1 MANKNFYVHNGLT
14 VGGLTI
20 DATTGNLNTPG
31 SIITTSTTA
40 ATTVTSGALQVRGGA
55 GISGNLYVGGDIFD
69 GGNIVLH
76 AGNVGS
82 YAVTSVTAGTD
93 TVVSGTTGAISIW
106 NNSTLQTVTSRGA
119 TTNQAISITNA
130 TEATSTQTGALR
142 VTGGI
147 GANTAHFGSLVV
159 NNAATF
165 AGPVT
170 FSGTAT
176 YVYSTNTFYTDN
188 IINLHTPPSGPD
200 GKWTLNDGKDI
211 GLRFHY
217 YITTDTNAA
226 LVLANDTGYLEWY
239 SSGAEGTSTF
249 NGASYGVFKTGG
261 TILTSSTNATSTLTG
276 ALQVA
281 GGAGIGRDLWVG
293 GNIYASSII
302 GSVSGTSSLTNAIVG
317 GTTGQIVYQ
326 SAPNTTAF
334 AGPGTAGQLL
344 VSAGTTS
351 TGPVFTNTGSIYV
364 GFADNVRTI
373 QSTTNNFFPV
383 TFASTWTGGVFPA
396 LTSDLIKVN
405 PSSGVIVATQFN
417 GSGAGLTA
425 NSVPNSALQGSG
437 QITVSA
443 GSNGIGIGGSPVALG
458 GTVTISN
465 LGVHQFLG
473 GTTGLTSTN
482 TTGTVT
488 LTGTLGVANGGTNQT
503 GIGGAGSVVY
513 SDGTRYQFS
522 TGTTGQILVSA
533 GSGAPTFTSTGSI
546 YVGAALLTDNV
557 KGGTAGQL
565 HIQTAPNVTGFVSTG
580 SQGQILVS
588 QPGAPVFTSTGS
600 IYVGFA
606 LNANTA
612 TSAGQATNA
621 TNANNL
627 IGGATGSIPYQ
638 LATGSTAFIPI
649 GGVNTVLQSNG
660 TTATWVAL
668 GGISSGLATTA
679 TNLAGGTLGAIPFQ
693 TAAGLTSF
701 IGTGTTGSLLQMG
714 ANTATFV
721 TTGSIHV
728 GNAAVA
734 QLANTVNTVLRT
746 TNAAHFLA
754 FVDSNNAA
762 SAAELLY
769 TTSTLSVNPS
779 NGRVGIGNSAPNSV
793 LDVTGDVRISGITT
807 ISNDLVV
814 TGDIFLTTSTSAIIQ
829 QENGVTVQN
838 SAVTVDTWS
847 SSTFRSAKYVVSV
860 SRSDAWQTTEILVIH
875 GAGTAFMHDTS
886 VFTGNAPIMEFDT
899 VISGGN
905 VLLQATGTTAVNHN
919 VRVHRVY
926 LTA

>member
-20 DATTGNLNTPG
+20 DAATGNLTTPG
-31 SIITTSTTA
+31 GIITTATTA

-55 GISGNLYVGGDIFD
+55 GISGDLYVGGTIFD
-69 GGNIVLH
+69 SGFVVANAGNI
-76 AGNVGS
+76 GT
-82 YAVTSVTAGTD
+82 YAVTGVTAGTD

-130 TEATSTQTGALR
+130 TESTTTGTGALI
-142 VTGGI
+142 VKGGV
-147 GANTAHFGSLVV
+147 GANTAVFGSLNVL
-159 NNAATF
+159 NAATF

-188 IINLHTPPSGPD
+188 IINLHTPPAGPD
-200 GKWTLNDGKDI
+200 GQWTVNDGKDI

-226 LVLANDTGYLEWY
+226 LVLNNGTGYLDWY

-249 NGASYGVFKTGG
+249 TGSNFGVFRTGA

-281 GGAGIGRDLWVG
+281 GGVGIRRDLWVG
-293 GNIYASSII
+293 GNIYANTII
-302 GSVSGTSSLTNAIVG
+302 GSIAGIATSTNNIIG
-317 GTTGQIVYQ
+317 GNTGQIVYQ

-334 AGPGTAGQLL
+334 AGPGTTGTIL

-351 TGPVFTNTGSIYV
+351 TGPVFTSTGSIYV

-383 TFASTWTGGVFPA
+383 SFANTWTGGVLPV

-425 NSVPNSALQGSG
+425 NSVPNSALQGNG
-437 QITVSA
+437 TITVSA
-443 GSNGIGIGGSPVALG
+443 GSNGIGVSGSPVALG
-458 GTVTISN
+458 GTVTVTN
-465 LGVHQFLG
+465 LGVHSFLG

-513 SDGTRYQFS
+513 SDGTRYMFS
-522 TGTTGQILVSA
+522 TGTTGQILVAA
-533 GSGAPTFTSTGSI
+533 GAGAPVFTSTGSI
-546 YVGAALLTDNV
+546 YVGAALLADDV
-557 KGGTAGQL
+557 KGGTPGQLVYQIGANDTGFLSTGTAGQL
-565 HIQTAPNVTGFVSTG
+565 
-580 SQGQILVS
+580 LVS
-588 QPGAPVFTSTGS
+588 QPGAPAFTSTGS
-600 IYVGFA
+600 IYVGAA
-606 LNANTA
+606 LFANTA

-638 LATGSTAFIPI
+638 LSSGATAFIPI
-649 GGVNTVLQSNG
+649 GVTNTVLQSNG

-668 GGISSGLATTA
+668 GGLSSGNATTA
-679 TNLAGGTLGAIPFQ
+679 TNLAGGNLGAIPFQ

-746 TNAAHFLA
+746 TNAAHFIA
-754 FVDSNNAA
+754 FVDSNNAT
-762 SAAELLY
+762 SAGELVY
-769 TTSTLSVNPS
+769 TTSTLAVNPS
-779 NGRVGIGNSAPNSV
+779 NGRVGIGNSAPNSI

-807 ISNDLVV
+807 VSNDLYV
-814 TGDIFLTTSTSAIIQ
+814 TGDLVLTTSTSAIIQ
-829 QENGVTVQN
+829 SENGVTVQN

-860 SRSDAWQTTEILVIH
+860 SRADAWQTTEILVIH

-886 VFTGNAPIMEFDT
+886 VFTTALPIMDFDT
-899 VISGGN
+899 IISGSN
-905 VLLQATGTTAVNHN
+905 VILQATGTTAVNHN